1 MDDRW
6 RSRGGERNYESN
18 SGEVK
23 DSGKQGDAAHETA
36 SNVTPKEGSE
46 KGVGVE
52 ESPAP
57 ASPFRKVKVLVR
69 F

>member
-36 SNVTPKEGSE
+36 SNATPREGSE

-52 ESPAP
+52 ESPAS